1 MLPREHQ
8 KILKTYLYNKES
20 YHGDVFV
27 SRRLHNRRKYY
38 VPGNYISSIDLL
50 GQTLLQK

>member
-20 YHGDVFV
+20 YHGDVEENIMYLV
-27 SRRLHNRRKYY
+27 
-38 VPGNYISSIDLL
+38 II
-50 GQTLLQK
+50 